1 MSKNILKF
9 MNNTI
14 QLKNNID
21 SFYDLLG
28 DSTSVFRIILDL
40 YLKAGMTPSKED
52 EIQIELRFE
61 QLSKIELTA
70 DELRRNIESILYEK
84 KGCNLYL
91 GQCYIF
97 RNVLSFPGF
106 A

>member
-28 DSTSVFRIILDL
+28 DSTSVFRIILEL
-40 YLKAGMTPSKED
+40 YLKSGTTPQQKMRSK
-52 EIQIELRFE
+52 
-61 QLSKIELTA
+61 LSS
-70 DELRRNIESILYEK
+70 D
-84 KGCNLYL
+84 
-91 GQCYIF
+91 
-97 RNVLSFPGF
+97 LSN
-106 A
+106 